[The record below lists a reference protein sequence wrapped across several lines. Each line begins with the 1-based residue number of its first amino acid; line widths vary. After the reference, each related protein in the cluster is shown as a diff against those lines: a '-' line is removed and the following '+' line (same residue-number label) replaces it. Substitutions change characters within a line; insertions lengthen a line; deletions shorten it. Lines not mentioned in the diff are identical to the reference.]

1 MVKQI
6 DDQTKIREYP
16 VTTSNDSFYHC
27 HVELRGIKRSTHP
40 STLQS
45 LLTVCMVPNLNPTFD
60 KCFYLIIIIIIL
72 IIIIIIIILRKEMK
86 YLVL

>member
-16 VTTSNDSFYHC
+16 VTTSNNSFYHC
-27 HVELRGIKRSTHP
+27 HVELKGIKRSTHP

-45 LLTVCMVPNLNPTFD
+45 LLTVCMVPNVNPTFELFSRGSVPF
-60 KCFYLIIIIIIL
+60 FYP
-72 IIIIIIIILRKEMK
+72 RKVGDGGRK
-86 YLVL
+86 TK